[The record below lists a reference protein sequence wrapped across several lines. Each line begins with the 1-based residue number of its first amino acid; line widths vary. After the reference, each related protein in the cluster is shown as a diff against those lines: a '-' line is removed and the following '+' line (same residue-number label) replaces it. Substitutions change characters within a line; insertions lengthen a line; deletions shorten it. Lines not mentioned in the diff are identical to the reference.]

1 MTAIKLKPQKRLRYE
16 MLSLVPLVIL
26 IIAILLIFPYKV
38 LAKKNVSKLVFAPT
52 CTYIELTQEQ
62 ESLVMEK
69 LRSVILTDSMGVRDL
84 RADLSLSTIPENPP
98 VTIVEFDK
106 CRFPGEMSDPKIK
119 LSLIPITLASPEPT
133 EILGDKILE
142 QKPTFSK
149 EEMLKLID

>member
-1 MTAIKLKPQKRLRYE
+1 MNAIKLKPQKRLRYE

-26 IIAILLIFPYKV
+26 IIAISLIFPYKV
-38 LAKKNVSKLVFAPT
+38 LVKKNASRLFNAPT
-52 CTYIELTQEQ
+52 CTYIELTKDQ

-69 LRSVILTDSMGVRDL
+69 LRSVILTDSIGVRDL
-84 RADLSLSTIPENPP
+84 RADLTLSTIPENPP
-98 VTIVEFDK
+98 VSIVDFSK

-133 EILGDKILE
+133 EILSDKILE

>member
-38 LAKKNVSKLVFAPT
+38 LAKKNVSKLVYAPT

>member
-1 MTAIKLKPQKRLRYE
+1 MTAVKLKPQKRLRYE

-38 LAKKNVSKLVFAPT
+38 LAKKNVSKLFFAPT

-119 LSLIPITLASPEPT
+119 LSLIPITLAFPEPT

>member
-1 MTAIKLKPQKRLRYE
+1 
-16 MLSLVPLVIL
+16 
-26 IIAILLIFPYKV
+26 
-38 LAKKNVSKLVFAPT
+38 
-52 CTYIELTQEQ
+52 
-62 ESLVMEK
+62 MEK

-106 CRFPGEMSDPKIK
+106 CRFPGEMSDPKIR
-119 LSLIPITLASPEPT
+119 LSLIPITLAFPEPA
-133 EILGDKILE
+133 EILSDKILE